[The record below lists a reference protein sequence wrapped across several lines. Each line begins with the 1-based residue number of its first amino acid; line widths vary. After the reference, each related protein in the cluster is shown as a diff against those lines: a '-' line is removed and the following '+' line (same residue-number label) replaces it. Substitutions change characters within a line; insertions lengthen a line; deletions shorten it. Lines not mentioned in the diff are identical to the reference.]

1 MTSKMCEWDQYV
13 ILDPEDGI
21 KAKSHKKK
29 FISPSRFYYGSKKY
43 SDINPLESLYEEDEY
58 DDEIYDDEI
67 YDDEKNKVFKPINNN
82 EINTAINCIYW
93 GGVLAKSLF
102 TGCMVYAIFI
112 F

>member
-29 FISPSRFYYGSKKY
+29 FISPSRFYYDNKKY

-58 DDEIYDDEI
+58 DDEIYD
-67 YDDEKNKVFKPINNN
+67 EKNNVFKPINNN
-82 EINTAINCIYW
+82 DINIAINCIYW
-93 GGVLAKSLF
+93 GGVLAKSVF
-102 TGCMVYAIFI
+102 TGCIVYAIFI